1 MDLTLDTK
9 AAKSA
14 DNIAASINESGKY
27 IGTITRAQALTSQSG
42 TTGLGLSFKTET
54 GQTADYLD
62 IYTRKADG
70 TELMGAKA
78 VNAIL
83 ACLRMRGA
91 KMGRIKFE
99 RWDRDAGQRLE
110 VTEDGYPELMG
121 KRIGFLLQKE
131 LSVRQD
137 NGKEVERMVI
147 FGVFSPDTEL
157 TASEILD
164 GKTNPERLPKMV
176 QALMARPVRDNR
188 KGKTAPAAR
197 PAGGGGGGT
206 AFDDMDDDIPF
217 IVNAAVFDL
226 KSGKARR
233 MGRAEF

>member
-1 MDLTLDTK
+1 MDLTLNANSAK
-9 AAKSA
+9 AA
-14 DNIAASINESGKY
+14 DNIVSSISEAGKY
-27 IGTITRAQALTSQSG
+27 IGTITRAEALNSTQG
-42 TTGLGLSFKTET
+42 TQGLGLSFKTDT

-83 ACLRMRGA
+83 ACLKLRSA
-91 KMGRIKFE
+91 KLGTVHCEK
-99 RWDRDAGQRLE
+99 WDSETKRRVD
-110 VTEDGYPELMG
+110 VTVQGYPDLMG

-131 LSVRQD
+131 LGTNQ
-137 NGKEVERMVI
+137 NTGKDTERMVI

-164 GKTNPERLPKMV
+164 GKANPERLPKML

-188 KGKTAPAAR
+188 KPAAQR
-197 PAGGGGGGT
+197 PAASTGG
-206 AFDDMDDDIPF
+206 ASFSDMDDDIPF
-217 IVNAAVFDL
+217 
-226 KSGKARR
+226 
-233 MGRAEF
+233 